1 MSVAHS
7 HIGPWTLT
15 DVLAL
20 PEDPAQRVELVGGQL
35 MMSPAP
41 GLPHQRASHRLHNL
55 LEQAAESAD
64 ADVEVFEAV
73 NVIVPDGLLIPDLV
87 LVDATASQD
96 ASVAVP
102 AHDVLLVVE
111 IASPSTR
118 VTDRKLKPSLYAA
131 AGIRHYWRIE
141 LEPAPRLITGD
152 LTTGTYDET
161 EHLAGATTRIEHP
174 FTVEF
179 DPAVLARQAPRR
191 GRTPQ

>member
-7 HIGPWTLT
+7 HVGPWTLT

-55 LEQAAESAD
+55 LEQAATTAA
-64 ADVEVFEAV
+64 ADVEVFEAI
-73 NVIVPDGLLIPDLV
+73 NIIVPDGLLIPDLV
-87 LVDATASQD
+87 LVDAAAAEQATA
-96 ASVAVP
+96 AVP

-141 LEPAPRLITGD
+141 LDPAPRLLAGN
-152 LTTGTYDET
+152 LHAGTYDET
-161 EHLAGATTRIEHP
+161 EHLAGATARIEAP
-174 FTVEF
+174 FPVSF
-179 DPAVLARQAPRR
+179 DPAVLARR
-191 GRTPQ
+191 

>member
-7 HIGPWTLT
+7 HAGPWTLT

-55 LEQAAESAD
+55 LEQAAATAA
-64 ADVEVFEAV
+64 ADVEVFEAINIV
-73 NVIVPDGLLIPDLV
+73 VPDGLLIPDLV
-87 LVDATASQD
+87 VIDAMAS
-96 ASVAVP
+96 AEVTAVP
-102 AHDVLLVVE
+102 AHDVLLVLE

-141 LEPAPRLITGD
+141 LDPAPRLLAGD
-152 LTTGTYDET
+152 LAAGAYTET
-161 EHLAGATTRIEHP
+161 EYLAGAVARIEDP
-174 FTVEF
+174 FPIAF
-179 DPAVLARQAPRR
+179 DPAVLARR
-191 GRTPQ
+191 